1 MKKVRREGQFQAV
14 EIPPELGLWAL
25 HALEDAIQ
33 ITKDFDAAPD
43 LELLGKVARAKWQ
56 RDRHSLERHTTS
68 AVLFAGLA
76 VEAFLNTCGVVR
88 LGSDFYDEN
97 CERLEP
103 TQKLVT
109 LVLALTGELVDA
121 DDKIFQVTKS
131 LAKARNA
138 AAHPKSG
145 ELSWD
150 EAQEKYRKAMKQKD
164 DGGLSRA
171 KRAIADMTL
180 FFREFRKI
188 CPDTERWMNPRVL
201 KGDAT

>member
-1 MKKVRREGQFQAV
+1 M
-14 EIPPELGLWAL
+14 
-25 HALEDAIQ
+25 HALEDA
-33 ITKDFDAAPD
+33 
-43 LELLGKVARAKWQ
+43 LEISKNFNSAQELAKLGKDARAKWQ

-76 VEAFLNTCGVVR
+76 VEAFLNTVGVVR
-88 LGSDFYDEN
+88 LGSDFYDVN
-97 CERLEP
+97 CERMKP
-103 TQKLVT
+103 TEKLVM
-109 LVLALTGELVDA
+109 LVLAITGELVET
-121 DDKIFQVTKS
+121 DDKVFQVTRA

-150 EAQEKYRKAMKQKD
+150 EAQERYRKAMKQKD

-171 KRAIADMTL
+171 KKAVADMVL
-180 FFREFRKI
+180 FFREFQKL

-201 KGDAT
+201 KGNPK